1 MDSVE
6 QRPRT
11 GLNSGPWLRVVS
23 LAGLILIWHIAASA
37 LEIRTLPTPW
47 RVLSAFIDLASTGEI
62 FIHVGI
68 TLARVAVAFFAAM
81 LIGTAIG
88 MVMGRYRGLDNFFDG
103 WLILGLNLPAL
114 VITILCYIWFGLTDA
129 AAVLAVTINKVPLV
143 AVMVRE
149 GARSIQ
155 PELMQVAGAFRLPRH
170 KAIMRVYLPQ
180 LYPHLMAAARSGLAL
195 IWKIVLVVELLGRSN
210 GVGFQLQVYFQFFD
224 IPSLLAYT
232 FAFVAVVMAI
242 EAFIM
247 RPLER
252 RQTSW
257 RL

>member
-6 QRPRT
+6 QPRT
-11 GLNSGPWLRVVS
+11 DVSAGPWLRLVS
-23 LAGLILIWHIAASA
+23 LAGLILIWHVAAVA

-47 RVLSAFIDLASTGEI
+47 KFLTTFIDLAASGEI
-62 FIHVGI
+62 FFHVAI
-68 TLARVAVAFFAAM
+68 TLARVAAAFTAAM
-81 LIGTAIG
+81 VIGTAIG

-103 WLILGLNLPAL
+103 WLILGLNMPAL
-114 VITILCYIWFGLTDA
+114 VITILCYIWFGLNDV

-143 AVMVRE
+143 AVTVRE
-149 GARSIQ
+149 GARAVQ
-155 PELMQVAGAFRLPRH
+155 PELMQVAGAYRLSRMT
-170 KAIMRVYLPQ
+170 AVFRVYVPQ
-180 LYPHLMAAARSGLAL
+180 IYPYLMAAARGGLAL
-195 IWKIVLVVELLGRSN
+195 IWKIVLLVELLGRSN

-242 EAFIM
+242 EMIIL

-252 RQTSW
+252 RLTAW

>member
-1 MDSVE
+1 MESVE
-6 QRPRT
+6 QPRI
-11 GLNSGPWLRVVS
+11 GLSAGPWLRLVS
-23 LAGLILIWHIAASA
+23 LAGLILIWHVTASA

-47 RVLSAFIDLASTGEI
+47 RVLTTFIDHAASGEL
-62 FIHVGI
+62 FFHVAI
-68 TLARVAVAFFAAM
+68 TLARVAAAFFAAM
-81 LIGTAIG
+81 IIGTAIG

-143 AVMVRE
+143 AVTVRE

-155 PELMQVAGAFRLPRH
+155 PELMQVAGAYRLPRH
-170 KAIMRVYLPQ
+170 KAFYRVYMPQ
-180 LYPHLMAAARSGLAL
+180 MYPYLMAAARGGLAL

-232 FAFVAVVMAI
+232 FAFVAIVMAI

-252 RQTSW
+252 KQTAW